1 MPWYKYNY
9 PGDRTLAS
17 SYSLETGT
25 PECTDG
31 TFLCAINVNSNP
43 GMPAEPD
50 MDTPGLQNA
59 INSALSSGQET
70 GIVKLRTT
78 AS

>member
-17 SYSLETGT
+17 SYTLQQGT

-31 TFLCAINVNSNP
+31 TFLCAINVNSVPGNP
-43 GMPAEPD
+43 AQPNMS
-50 MDTPGLQNA
+50 TPGLQQA
-59 INSALSSGQET
+59 INDALSEGVESD
-70 GIVKLRTT
+70 IVKLRTT